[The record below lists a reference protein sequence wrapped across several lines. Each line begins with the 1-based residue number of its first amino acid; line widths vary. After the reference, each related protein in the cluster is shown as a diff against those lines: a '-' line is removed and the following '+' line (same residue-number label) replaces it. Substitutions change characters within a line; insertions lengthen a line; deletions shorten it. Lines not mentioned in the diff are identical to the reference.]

1 MHLSLA
7 DDVGDERGVEQ
18 DLEGG
23 DPALPMS
30 GGEQLLGDDGAQVEG
45 EIEQELAVLLLGDQM
60 QDAIQRLVGIVGVQ
74 GGEAEVPRL
83 GELDGEL
90 HGLLGADFT
99 DEDDIRGL
107 AQGIFEG
114 DIEGCGVDPHLPLGH
129 QAAIVL
135 MDELHR
141 ILHRQD
147 VAVTVLV
154 AKADHGRLGGG
165 LAGTGG
171 ADEEH
176 QPAFGHGDLLQDGR
190 QHQLVKGG
198 DAGLDAAQHHARHI
212 LLPEGA
218 DPKAPQRASLD
229 GVVGLAGVQETLEVG
244 LVQALPDQRQRRRI
258 VEGGWSE
265 RHQTPVDLEGRGGI
279 DRDEEIRALLFNQC
293 GEQNIHVH
301 GDSLGVRA

>member
-1 MHLSLA
+1 MARRLK
-7 DDVGDERGVEQ
+7 
-18 DLEGG
+18 
-23 DPALPMS
+23 
-30 GGEQLLGDDGAQVEG
+30 
-45 EIEQELAVLLLGDQM
+45 EIEQELAVLLLGTRCRMRSSAWLALLACKVARQRCPVSANWM
-60 QDAIQRLVGIVGVQ
+60 ANSMVSWERISPMRMTSGAWRRGVLRATSKDAVSI
-74 GGEAEVPRL
+74 P
-83 GELDGEL
+83 
-90 HGLLGADFT
+90 T
-99 DEDDIRGL
+99 
-107 AQGIFEG
+107 
-114 DIEGCGVDPHLPLGH
+114 LPLGH
-129 QAAIVL
+129 QTAIVL

-165 LAGTGG
+165 LAGASG

-229 GVVGLAGVQETLEVG
+229 GVVGLAGVQEALEVG
-244 LVQALPDQRQRRRI
+244 LVQALP
-258 VEGGWSE
+258 
-265 RHQTPVDLEGRGGI
+265 
-279 DRDEEIRALLFNQC
+279 
-293 GEQNIHVH
+293 
-301 GDSLGVRA
+301 